1 MSSGKESSG
10 SLLKVFTARKATKSG
25 RAPIPNSRYLEG
37 GGEPGG
43 SGRGGGADAPPS
55 RGRGG
60 GRARGAGGRA
70 RGAGGR
76 ARGAGRARGGGD
88 VSSDIPSAS
97 GDVVYEETS
106 SRDDAPE
113 SRDDAPESRG
123 EGTESRDQETGSSAS
138 QKKPKIRGE
147 SMVPPESKEPATEE
161 EKILITPNGIE

>member
-1 MSSGKESSG
+1 MSQGKESSG
-10 SLLKVFTARKATKSG
+10 SLLKRFTAKKATKSG
-25 RAPIPNSRYLEG
+25 REPIPNSRYLEDSGERG
-37 GGEPGG
+37 GA
-43 SGRGGGADAPPS
+43 GRGGGADAPPS

-76 ARGAGRARGGGD
+76 ARGAGRARGGDD

-97 GDVVYEETS
+97 GDVGGEETS

-113 SRDDAPESRG
+113 SRG
-123 EGTESRDQETGSSAS
+123 EGTASRDQETGSSAS

>member
-10 SLLKVFTARKATKSG
+10 SLLKRFTARKATKSG

-97 GDVVYEETS
+97 GDVGGEETS
-106 SRDDAPE
+106 

>member
-10 SLLKVFTARKATKSG
+10 SLLKAFTARKATKSG

-37 GGEPGG
+37 GSEPGG

-55 RGRGG
+55 R
-60 GRARGAGGRA
+60 ARGVGGRA

-97 GDVVYEETS
+97 GDVGGEETS
-106 SRDDAPE
+106 

-123 EGTESRDQETGSSAS
+123 EGTESRGEGTESSTS
-138 QKKPKIRGE
+138 KKPKIRGE

-161 EKILITPNGIE
+161 EKTLITPNGIE

>member
-1 MSSGKESSG
+1 MSQGKESSG
-10 SLLKVFTARKATKSG
+10 SLLKRFTAKKATKSG
-25 RAPIPNSRYLEG
+25 REPIPNSRYLEDSGERG
-37 GGEPGG
+37 GA
-43 SGRGGGADAPPS
+43 GRGGGADAPPS

-70 RGAGGR
+70 RGAGR
-76 ARGAGRARGGGD
+76 ALGGGD
-88 VSSDIPSAS
+88 LSSDIPSAS
-97 GDVVYEETS
+97 GDVAYEETS
-106 SRDDAPE
+106 